1 MSNLLSKIFWNAE
14 EDRLRAPVRLVCQ
27 LGVTI
32 ACVFASILGIGLSLS
47 YGRGHG
53 LLSTVNKQTFDQI
66 GNMIVAPIAA
76 AVIYLSLRIG
86 SRKIERRDFSV
97 YGASLSL
104 TWAKQFL
111 MGFVLSAALM
121 TFIFAVEYFAGWIRI
136 EGHFG
141 VTQPG
146 NILSISLLYSLV
158 KVVIVGICEELVFRG
173 LVLRSFAEGFS
184 GLGDLGTTTSKALAL
199 LLSAFLFGIVHLT
212 NPNSGL
218 ASTAGIFFIGI
229 FFGLG
234 YLGTGKLAVP
244 MGLHMAWNLFQGTV
258 YGFPV
263 SGDKE
268 PASFLLTR
276 QMGPGLATGGGFGP
290 EAGLIG
296 MLAAILGVFALLL
309 YLQKRAVT

>member
-1 MSNLLSKIFWNAE
+1 M
-14 EDRLRAPVRLVCQ
+14 RLVCQ
-27 LGVTI
+27 LGLTI
-32 ACVFASILGIGLSLS
+32 ACAFAGILGVGLSLS
-47 YGRGHG
+47 YWRDHG

-66 GNMIVAPIAA
+66 GNMIVAPFAA
-76 AVIYLSLRIG
+76 MLIYLSLRIG
-86 SRKIERRDFSV
+86 ARKIERRDFSI
-97 YGASLSL
+97 YGATLSL
-104 TWAKQFL
+104 KGAKQFL
-111 MGFVLSAALM
+111 MGFALSAALM

-136 EGHFG
+136 EGYFG

-146 NILSISLLYSLV
+146 NVLLVSLLYSLV

-173 LVLRSFAEGFS
+173 LVLRNFAEGFS
-184 GLGDLGTTTSKALAL
+184 GLGRLGSVTSNALAL
-199 LLSAFLFGIVHLT
+199 LLSALLFGAVHLT
-212 NPNSGL
+212 NPNSGF

-234 YLGTGKLAVP
+234 YLATGKLAVP
-244 MGLHMAWNLFQGTV
+244 MGLHMAWNFFQGTV

-276 QMGPGLATGGGFGP
+276 QMGPDLVTGGRFGP

-296 MLAAILGVFALLL
+296 ILAAVLGVFALLM
-309 YLQKRAVT
+309 YIQKNIRSRSFKA